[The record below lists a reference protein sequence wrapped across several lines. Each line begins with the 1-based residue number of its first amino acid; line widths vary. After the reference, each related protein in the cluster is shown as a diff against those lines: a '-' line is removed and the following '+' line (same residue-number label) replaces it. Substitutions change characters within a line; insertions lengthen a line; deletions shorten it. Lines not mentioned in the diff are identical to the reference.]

1 MPGIQ
6 LSAVRKLDYDWP
18 LIPHCTMPQR
28 KHVPMGKPV
37 IIGKMLA
44 AKNPEPNFPHLI
56 VCGCPPCCCPHV
68 GTLASTSHV
77 LINKMPAA
85 AGIGGVG
92 SPVIG
97 CGVAGATNFPT
108 VLIALT

>member
-1 MPGIQ
+1 MIN
-6 LSAVRKLDYDWP
+6 LMKS
-18 LIPHCTMPQR
+18 
-28 KHVPMGKPV
+28 KPVV
-37 IIGKMLA
+37 IIG
-44 AKNPEPNFPHLI
+44 
-56 VCGCPPCCCPHV
+56 
-68 GTLASTSHV
+68 
-77 LINKMPAA
+77 